1 MNIVED
7 FMILRKQVPAEQ
19 LTDKELKQ
27 LFKENKFDIVA
38 SLLKV
43 EEQFNGKKDYR
54 SLDIIPNKSENIKK
68 IEELRGYAIEKN
80 EILQQKQKN
89 TPTPTP

>member
-7 FMILRKQVPAEQ
+7 FMILRKQVPADQ
-19 LTDKELKQ
+19 LADKELKQ

-43 EEQFNGKKDYR
+43 EEKFNGKKDYR
-54 SLDIIPNKSENIKK
+54 SLDIVPDKSENVKK
-68 IEELRGYAIEKN
+68 IEELRGYTIEKN
-80 EILQQKQKN
+80 AILQQKQKN
-89 TPTPTP
+89 TTP